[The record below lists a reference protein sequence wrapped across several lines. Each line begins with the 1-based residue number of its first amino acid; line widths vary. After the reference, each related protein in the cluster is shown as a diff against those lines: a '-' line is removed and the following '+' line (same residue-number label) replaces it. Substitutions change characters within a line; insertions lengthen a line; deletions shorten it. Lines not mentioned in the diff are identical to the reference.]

1 MGKFFGAIGYAETK
15 ETSPGV
21 WEESIRER
29 NYYGDVIRNVRR
41 LENGA
46 KVNDNVDVNNS
57 VSIGADGF
65 AYENFFSIRYVAWMG
80 AKWKVSS
87 VEVQR
92 PRLILSIGGVYN
104 G

>member
-57 VSIGADGF
+57 ISIVADGF
-65 AYENFFSIRYVAWMG
+65 AYENFFSIRYVAWMR
-80 AKWKVSS
+80 AKSMVSS

>member
-1 MGKFFGAIGYAETK
+1 MGKFFGAVGYAETK

-57 VSIGADGF
+57 ISIVADGF
-65 AYENFFSIRYVAWMG
+65 AYENFFSIRYVTWLG

-87 VEVQR
+87 V
-92 PRLILSIGGVYN
+92 
-104 G
+104 